1 MGTGRVLLDVKDT
14 AISTTF
20 NADGSRIAW
29 RDMTQHVH
37 VWDVDAAR
45 EVLTIPEPGGEV
57 GQMVFSPDGT
67 RLAAPVGP
75 GEVKVWDAGGREVLS
90 LKDEGSVHDLA
101 FSPDGAVSSPTSGG
115 TTTTATTPD

>member
-1 MGTGRVLLDVKDT
+1 MKFGSKTWGPAACLLDVKDT

-67 RLAAPVGP
+67 GALPR
-75 GEVKVWDAGGREVLS
+75 R
-90 LKDEGSVHDLA
+90 SVPA
-101 FSPDGAVSSPTSGG
+101 R
-115 TTTTATTPD
+115 